1 MPRIAIFS
9 ANYLPNTGGV
19 ERYTYNL
26 AKTLAS
32 DGFEVTIV
40 TSNVFKLQEKEILQ
54 EKITIYRLSCINLV
68 KGRFPLTRFF
78 SKNFRKLNKELNS
91 FYYDLVIVNTRFYF
105 HSLYGAHFGKK
116 HSKKV
121 ICIEHGSGHLTLGNP
136 IMDFCIRIFE
146 HSITAVIKH
155 SVKDFY
161 GVSIKCTEWLK
172 HFKINA
178 KGVFYNAV
186 DINEIQ
192 NIKNNEKP
200 FNLADFSLS
209 KESKIITFTG
219 RLIKEKGILTLVKA
233 TLLLN
238 TKYNRPDIHL
248 FVAGDG
254 PLFNELRSLRNENIH
269 ILGKLPFTKIVPL
282 LYASNIFCLPSCSE
296 GFPTSILEAV
306 ACKKPY
312 VIVTPV
318 AGSHEILLDSSY
330 GTILSKC
337 IVNEEE
343 LANAILS
350 VVDNKDKIETA
361 TQQAFNHLEQNFTW
375 NKTAKKME
383 RLNLTLKYCA

>member
-238 TKYNRPDIHL
+238 TKYNRPDIH
-248 FVAGDG
+248 
-254 PLFNELRSLRNENIH
+254 RNQFSIW
-269 ILGKLPFTKIVPL
+269 KL
-282 LYASNIFCLPSCSE
+282 Y
-296 GFPTSILEAV
+296 
-306 ACKKPY
+306 
-312 VIVTPV
+312 
-318 AGSHEILLDSSY
+318 
-330 GTILSKC
+330 
-337 IVNEEE
+337 
-343 LANAILS
+343 
-350 VVDNKDKIETA
+350 
-361 TQQAFNHLEQNFTW
+361 
-375 NKTAKKME
+375 KT
-383 RLNLTLKYCA
+383 Y

>member
-32 DGFEVTIV
+32 DDFEVTIV

-254 PLFNELRSLRNENIH
+254 SLFNELCSLRNENIH

-282 LYASNIFCLPSCSE
+282 LYASNIFCLPSYSE